1 MSTRRVLFID
11 DEESVLI
18 SMSRYF
24 KKLGYQVFT
33 AASGR
38 EGVKAF
44 HRTRPD
50 VTVVDLNMP
59 DLSGFHVL
67 EELRPKRPAIIMLTG
82 NGEIENAVE
91 AMRRGAEN
99 FLVKPVDMSHLEMA
113 VEKAAEKAALYREN
127 KTLRDRV
134 TLSPKRLIIRTAVL
148 LALVGASTVLGSLIG
163 GGTDA
168 PRSVPIRVPFNPQDT
183 IQEIVEVPFR
193 PIPNPQTLE
202 QLQRNR

>member
-11 DEESVLI
+11 DDESVLS

-24 KKLGYQVFT
+24 TKLGYQAFT

-38 EGVKAF
+38 EGVKTF
-44 HRTRPD
+44 HHTRPD

-82 NGEIENAVE
+82 YGEIENAVE
-91 AMRRGAEN
+91 AMRKGAEN

-113 VEKAAEKAALYREN
+113 VEKAAEKAALYRETR
-127 KTLRDRV
+127 TLRDRI
-134 TLSPKRLIIRTAVL
+134 TPSPKRKIVRTAVL
-148 LALVGASTVLGSLIG
+148 LVLVGVSAVLGSLIG
-163 GGTDA
+163 GRTDA
-168 PRSVPIRVPFNPQDT
+168 PRSVPIPVPFDPQDT
-183 IQEIVEVPFR
+183 IVEIEEVPFR
-193 PIPNPQTLE
+193 PIPYPRTWERPQ
-202 QLQRNR
+202 RKR